1 MVAER
6 EGTGRD
12 LKEGEGKTA
21 LHTEGT
27 KERAREPLRMEDW
40 KEVGGSR
47 GSVKGVWTEQRH
59 FRGSGALSQQG
70 DSSHG

>member
-40 KEVGGSR
+40 KEGGSR
-47 GSVKGVWTEQRH
+47 ECEGVWAEQRH